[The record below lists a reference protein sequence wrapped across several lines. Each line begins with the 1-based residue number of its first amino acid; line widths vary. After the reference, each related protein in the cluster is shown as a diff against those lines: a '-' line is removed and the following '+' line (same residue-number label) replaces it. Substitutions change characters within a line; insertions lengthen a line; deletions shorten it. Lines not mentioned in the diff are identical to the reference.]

1 MHGQHAQSAVMRAPR
16 GLVQTLSLSALPG
29 QQFLRYV
36 PTSYCPESTP
46 LVFIH
51 GYTRQV
57 DAQLKTLLALSE
69 ARGCALL
76 APVFDRVQHPR
87 YQRLG
92 RSGFGARADAI
103 LDACLCEGLGLA
115 QTEQIA
121 LLGFSG
127 GAQFAHRYTMAHPQ
141 RVAKLIAVAAG
152 WYTMPE
158 EQTAFPR
165 GLCTRRHLR
174 THLLNPERFLRV
186 PTTVIVGGADTTK
199 INLRRGARLDAQ
211 QGTTRV
217 ERARRFVCG
226 LREAA
231 GRHGVEASIHYREV
245 PGQGH
250 DFGTFIER
258 GGLLA
263 LIDEALGPLTT
274 TDGAGRAMGP
284 VLAASAAQRGVPE
297 ATGGSANP
305 SRTRT
310 ASVAPARFS
319 PGTSAG
325 TSTGGMTL
333 GFA

>member
-1 MHGQHAQSAVMRAPR
+1 MHAQHAQPAALRAPR
-16 GLVQTLSLSALPG
+16 GRIQTLSLGALPG
-29 QQFLRYV
+29 QQYLRYV
-36 PTSYCPESTP
+36 PASYCAQSTA

-51 GYTRQV
+51 GYTRQA
-57 DAQLKTLLALSE
+57 DAQLKALLSLSE

-103 LDACLCEGLGLA
+103 LDACLYEGLGLA
-115 QTEQIA
+115 QNEQIA

-158 EQTAFPR
+158 EQTAFPL

-186 PTTVIVGGADTTK
+186 PTTVIVGGADTTT

-231 GRHGVEASIHYREV
+231 GRHGIEARIHYREV

-274 TDGAGRAMGP
+274 ADAAGRALG
-284 VLAASAAQRGVPE
+284 SALSSSTVQRGLPE
-297 ATGGSANP
+297 ATRDSATS
-305 SRTRT
+305 SRSRP
-310 ASVAPARFS
+310 ANVAPARFS
-319 PGTSAG
+319 LDTGAG
-325 TSTGGMTL
+325 TGGMTL